1 MGNFATK
8 KAIENVDKINHPQLK
23 TTVLVNISRHGR
35 SVHVEFFYHANSE
48 DIVLFKRVFK
58 RWYGLAEPNEETWL
72 AAHRYKKH
80 QAELINEYQRTRELV

>member
-8 KAIENVDKINHPQLK
+8 EAIEKVDKINHPQLK

-35 SVHVEFFYHANSE
+35 TVYVEFFYHANGC
-48 DIVLFKRVFK
+48 DIVLFRRGFR
-58 RWYGLAEPNEETWL
+58 RWFGLAEPDFENWL
-72 AAHRYKKH
+72 AAHRYKRE